1 MRLEQGVFP
10 GSLADYGVSL
20 TDELEGFLK
29 SATAR
34 ARAPSRIPFS
44 QVRSMIRIIMTR
56 IILGAIAFAFG
67 AAMSAQAEGIS
78 PPPFEPSSCAKKS
91 ALLLWQKGRPTSLA
105 GAGGDYPEARSSPG
119 N

>member
-10 GSLADYGVSL
+10 GSLAGYGVSL

-34 ARAPSRIPFS
+34 ARAPSRTKLPFS
-44 QVRSMIRIIMTR
+44 QVRSMTRIIMTR

-67 AAMSAQAEGIS
+67 AAMSAQAQGIS
-78 PPPFEPSSCAKKS
+78 PPRPF
-91 ALLLWQKGRPTSLA
+91 G
-105 GAGGDYPEARSSPG
+105 
-119 N
+119 